1 MATTLQDLQI
11 DDPLLQAKLTPAG
24 LAKYHSEGRWKLYE
38 HLKVVNRK
46 LVEVGAGRT
55 RRLMVFMPPRHGKSE
70 LISHYFPAWILGN
83 WPYKHVILASYE
95 ADFAESWGR
104 KARDVLNSVGDNVFG
119 VNLDNK
125 RTAAKSWSV
134 EQGGSM
140 NTAGVGGPMTGKGA
154 HILVIDDPVK
164 NFEEAMSPTAR
175 KRAWEWWQSVAYT
188 RLEPGASAV
197 IMMTRWHEDDLG
209 GRILEE
215 SDESWEI
222 ISMPAIADDINDP
235 LGREIGQALCPQRYT
250 EKDFERIRNSVGKYV
265 WQSLYQQQPSAF
277 EGSIIMRKWWS
288 YYVRET
294 LPKSFDEIIQS
305 WDMTFKDTKQ
315 SDFVVGQVWGRRKA
329 NRYLL
334 DQVRDRMTFTQTQR
348 AVEAL
353 TKKWPLARRKIVEAK
368 ANGPAVIDSLAS
380 TVPGLIP
387 FDPKD
392 SKEARVFAVTPNI
405 ESGNIWIPH
414 TNIAT
419 FDVQEFVDECARFPT
434 GMHDDQ
440 VDAMTQ
446 ALLYWEENNMK
457 ATDLLSVWEEDE

>member
-1 MATTLQDLQI
+1 
-11 DDPLLQAKLTPAG
+11 
-24 LAKYHSEGRWKLYE
+24 
-38 HLKVVNRK
+38 
-46 LVEVGAGRT
+46 
-55 RRLMVFMPPRHGKSE
+55 MVFMPPRHGKSE
-70 LISHYFPAWILGN
+70 LISHYFPAWVLGN
-83 WPYKHVILASYE
+83 WPYKQVILASYE

-104 KARDVLNSVGDNVFG
+104 KARGVLTEVGNDVFG
-119 VNLDNK
+119 VSLDG
-125 RTAAKSWSV
+125 RQSAAKSWAVS
-134 EQGGSM
+134 QGGSM

-188 RLEPGASAV
+188 RLEPGAAAV
-197 IMMTRWHEDDLG
+197 IMMTRWHEDDLA

-215 SDESWEI
+215 SDEAWEI
-222 ISMPAIADDINDP
+222 ISMPAIADTEDDP
-235 LGREIGQALCPQRYT
+235 IGRQLGQALCPQRYT
-250 EKDFERIRNSVGKYV
+250 EKDFDRIRNSVGKYV

-334 DQVRDRMTFTQTQR
+334 DQVRDRMTFTETQR
-348 AVEAL
+348 AVQKL
-353 TKKWPLARRKIVEAK
+353 SKKWPLARRKLIEAK
-368 ANGPAVIDSLAS
+368 ANGPAVIDSLTS

-387 FDPKD
+387 YDPKD

-414 TNIAT
+414 KNIAT

-457 ATDLLSVWEEDE
+457 ASDLLSVWEEDE